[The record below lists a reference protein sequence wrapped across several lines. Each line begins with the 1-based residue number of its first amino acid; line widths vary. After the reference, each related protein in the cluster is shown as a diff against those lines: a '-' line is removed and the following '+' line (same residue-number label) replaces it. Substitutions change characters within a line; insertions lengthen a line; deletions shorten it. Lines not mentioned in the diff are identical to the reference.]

1 MTLISP
7 EGEPFASG
15 NRTIRLRPSSSM
27 VVVKSVPRIPIV
39 AVGVCMSIFAL
50 FTKPREPEENLAAG
64 VSFLLEVEQKRQYPP

>member
-15 NRTIRLRPSSSM
+15 NRTIRLRPSSSI

-39 AVGVCMSIFAL
+39 AVGVCMSMFAL
-50 FTKPREPEENLAAG
+50 FTRPREPEANHAVPIVNFIDILDNDG
-64 VSFLLEVEQKRQYPP
+64 SGS